1 MANAV
6 SSRGL
11 PRLHDSADEET
22 AAKRWDRA
30 LFEQIARDLARPPPR
45 IYSASAP
52 VRIHAPPNPFETRT
66 AGDPPP
72 PWTFAPAA
80 SPRRRAPAR
89 ARRSKMPLVVLAM
102 MLGIGV
108 GLWRDPVARTG
119 VTREL
124 RATTADV
131 ADALTHTAVAR
142 LL

>member
-22 AAKRWDRA
+22 AAHRWDRA

-45 IYSASAP
+45 ICTASSP

-66 AGDPPP
+66 ATDPPP
-72 PWTFAPAA
+72 PWSAAPRIE
-80 SPRRRAPAR
+80 PRRRARP
-89 ARRSKMPLVVLAM
+89 RRSKMPWVVLAM
-102 MLGIGV
+102 MLGIGL

-131 ADALTHTAVAR
+131 AGALAQLR
-142 LL
+142 